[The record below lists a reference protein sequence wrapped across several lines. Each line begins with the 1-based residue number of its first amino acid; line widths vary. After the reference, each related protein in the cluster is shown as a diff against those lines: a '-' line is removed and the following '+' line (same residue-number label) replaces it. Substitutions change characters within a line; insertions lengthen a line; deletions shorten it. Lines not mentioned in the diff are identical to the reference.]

1 MTFEMVWLFF
11 WFFLVFFRFV
21 DDFEGGKREVG
32 VFREDGA
39 FVGGLGK
46 VAEALWVFDFR
57 GGDYELGAP

>member
-1 MTFEMVWLFF
+1 MTFEVVWL
-11 WFFLVFFRFV
+11 FFLVFFRFV
-21 DDFEGGKREVG
+21 DYFEGREREVG

-57 GGDYELGAP
+57 GGDDELGAF